1 MHMAEYKLHCFA
13 QSGNAF
19 KSAMMLACCGADWEA
34 VWVDFFN
41 GETRKPE
48 WREANNVMGEA
59 PLLEHDGRKL
69 SQSGVINTYLSRRFG
84 KFGPENN
91 DEDLEILRWM
101 LFDNHK
107 LSGLIG
113 PYRFVNILAP
123 AAPDPA
129 VLAFLKGRID
139 NALAVLEKQLGSQP
153 FVAAD
158 RPTIADFS
166 CAGYLFYPADELT
179 YDFSSSHPNIAAWL
193 DRIRALPGW
202 QPPYEMMPGKVFR
215 APR

>member
-1 MHMAEYKLHCFA
+1 MAEYKLHCFG

-59 PLLEHDGRKL
+59 PLLEHGGRKL
-69 SQSGVINTYLSRRFG
+69 TQSGVINTYLSRRFA
-84 KFGPENN
+84 KFGPENE
-91 DEDLEILRWM
+91 DEELEVLRWM

-107 LSGLIG
+107 LSGLLG
-113 PYRFVNILAP
+113 PYRFINILAP

-129 VLAFLKGRID
+129 VLAFLKARVD
-139 NALAVLEKQLGSQP
+139 NALAVLEKHLASQP

-166 CAGYLFYPADELT
+166 CGGYLFYPADELT
-179 YDFSSSHPNIAAWL
+179 YDFKSSHPNIAAWM

-202 QPPYEMMPGKVFR
+202 KPPYEMMPGEIFR